1 MMLNRAIVLLLAL
14 APWTVW
20 ANGNACGRACLEGF
34 AQKYLAALVGH
45 DPSQLKWS
53 GDALFSENGVPLNPG
68 EALWST
74 ITEVSPVSDFAVDP
88 ESGNISLFAS
98 IMEGKRPALL
108 SARLRISHGAVA
120 ELETVVAR
128 KETSTFLVP
137 SLPAV
142 EEAKPS
148 SDAAAMIAAASAY
161 LAAIVNPEAPI
172 PPLSKRCQRIENG
185 VQTTNNQDPLP
196 GVNPSPLR
204 PEVTGLDCAEQFHR
218 GLLKFVTRVRDVRMP
233 VVDRARGIINAM
245 LIFDHDG
252 KPRPAAPGAP
262 ALSSGLQSPYS
273 FVVSERFQFEA
284 DGIGRITAIITQ
296 VPFGTSGV
304 TWAAAAPALGA
315 TASGPSQAEANKQL
329 VLDMW
334 RGVIE
339 QKDEAAVLRYIAP
352 DYIQHST
359 QLPNG
364 RDGLLEGVRRLR
376 NPLPG
381 APPHPH
387 KTLVAAI
394 AEGDLVAL
402 FWTRPVPNP
411 AKPGQTMLVNACDM
425 FRVKNGLVAEHW
437 SDDGD
442 EVR

>member
-1 MMLNRAIVLLLAL
+1 MLPHKAIVLVLAF
-14 APWTVW
+14 APWTSF
-20 ANGNACGRACLEGF
+20 AAGEPCDRRCLEVF
-34 AQKYLAALVGH
+34 AQQYLAALSEH
-45 DPSQLKWS
+45 DPSKIAWS
-53 GDALFSENGVPLNPG
+53 RHAQFSENGVPLKPG

-74 ITEVSPVSDFAVDP
+74 ISAITPVNDFAVDP
-88 ESGNISLFAS
+88 KSGNVSLFAS
-98 IMEGKRPALL
+98 ITEGKRPALL
-108 SARLRISHGAVA
+108 SARLRISHGAVV

-142 EEAKPS
+142 EAAKPS
-148 SDAAAMIAAASAY
+148 PDASAMVAAAKAY
-161 LAAIVNPEAPI
+161 LAAIVNPLAPV

-185 VQTTNNQDPLP
+185 VQTTNNPDPLP

-204 PEVTGLDCAEQFHR
+204 AEVTSLDCAEQFRR

-233 VVDRARGIINAM
+233 IVDRQRGIINAM

-252 KPRPAAPGAP
+252 KPPPAMPGTP

-284 DGIGRITAIITQ
+284 DGIGRITAIISQ
-296 VPFGTSGV
+296 VPFGTAALS
-304 TWAAAAPALGA
+304 WPAAAPAIGA
-315 TASGPSQAEANKQL
+315 AGPGPSQADINKQL

-334 RGVIE
+334 QGVIE
-339 QKDEAAVLRYIAP
+339 RKDEAAVLRYIAP

-364 RDGLLEGVRRLR
+364 REGLLEGVRRLK
-376 NPLPG
+376 NPPPG

-387 KTLVAAI
+387 KTLVAAV
-394 AEGDLVAL
+394 AEGDLVVL
-402 FWTRPVPNP
+402 FWTRPVPKP

-425 FRVKNGLVAEHW
+425 FRVKDGLVAEHW

>member
-1 MMLNRAIVLLLAL
+1 MMPNKAIALLLAL
-14 APWTVW
+14 APC
-20 ANGNACGRACLEGF
+20 AAFASGEPCDRRCLEGF
-34 AQKYLAALVGH
+34 AQQYLAALSEH
-45 DPSQLKWS
+45 DPSKLAWS
-53 GDALFSENGVPLNPG
+53 QDARFSENGVPLKPG

-74 ITEVSPVSDFAVDP
+74 ISGVTPVNDFAVDP
-88 ESGNISLFAS
+88 ASGNISLFAS
-98 IMEGKRPALL
+98 ILEGKRPALL
-108 SARLRISHGAVA
+108 SARLKISHGAVV

-148 SDAAAMIAAASAY
+148 SDAASMIAAARAY
-161 LAAIVNPEAPI
+161 LAAIVNPLAPI

-185 VQTTNNQDPLP
+185 VQTTNNPDPLP

-204 PEVTGLDCAEQFHR
+204 AEVTGLDCAEQFRR

-233 VVDRARGIINAM
+233 VVDRQRGIINAM

-252 KPRPAAPGAP
+252 KPPPAMPGAP

-273 FVVSERFQFEA
+273 FVVSERFQFES

-296 VPFGTSGV
+296 VPFGTAGLS
-304 TWAAAAPALGA
+304 WAPDAA
-315 TASGPSQAEANKQL
+315 GPSQADINKQL

-339 QKDEAAVLRYIAP
+339 QKDEAAVMRYIAP

-364 RDGLLEGVRRLR
+364 RDGLLEGVRRLK
-376 NPLPG
+376 NPSPN

-387 KTLVAAI
+387 KTLVAAV
-394 AEGDLVAL
+394 AEGDLVVL

-425 FRVKNGLVAEHW
+425 FRVKDGLVAEHW